1 MDVEQLASYSL
12 QRVTAYE
19 GLAVDAVLWNDAHGY
34 HQTAQRL
41 HARALHG
48 MGIVTGLRVVAD
60 NPPVRGVI
68 VQAGLAVDR
77 DGNAIRVPQP
87 ARLALRTTD
96 AGAVAIVLRYVE
108 TPVAANGSTG
118 STPNRVN
125 ESFELVE
132 AALPLAPTDIELAR
146 VLIADA
152 AAPVRDA
159 MNPWDP
165 KPNEIDPRSRRELR
179 GVSDETLTIGRLVT
193 TDAAANA
200 LHRQGLVNV
209 VREMQAT
216 EPFAVSFAGDLRA
229 DQAAEQCRLLYIT
242 GAGELR
248 LTPKDAAGLLAFLRG
263 GGVIFAEP
271 CAEAETARQENGR
284 FVASF
289 QRLMTDLKYALEEI
303 RVGHPLFRARYI
315 FGAAPDGFNGRAPI
329 LCRYGVVLNPNDY
342 GCCWQGGTA
351 AKPLAREVIRSAIE
365 FAGNVASYATQ
376 AIDSRK

>member
-48 MGIVTGLRVVAD
+48 IGIATGLSVVAD

-77 DGNAIRVPQP
+77 DGNVIRVPQP
-87 ARLALRTTD
+87 TRLALRTTD
-96 AGAVAIVLRYVE
+96 AGAAVAIVLRYIE
-108 TPVAANGSTG
+108 APVTANG

-125 ESFELVE
+125 EAFELIE
-132 AALPLAPTDIELAR
+132 APLPLAPTDIELAR

-159 MNPWDP
+159 SNPWDP
-165 KPNEIDPRSRRELR
+165 KPNEIDSRSRRELR
-179 GVSDETLTIGRLVT
+179 GASDETLAVGRLIT
-193 TDAAANA
+193 ADAAANA
-200 LHRQGLVNV
+200 LHRQGLVNI

-229 DQAAEQCRLLYIT
+229 DQAADQCRLLYIT

-271 CAEAETARQENGR
+271 CAEVETARQENGR

-289 QRLMTDLKYALEEI
+289 QRLMTDLKYALEEV
-303 RVGHPLFRARYI
+303 RLGHPLFRSRYI
-315 FGAAPDGFNGRAPI
+315 FGAAPDGFSGRAPI

-351 AKPLAREVIRSAIE
+351 AKPLAREVIRSAME

-376 AIDSRK
+376 SIDSRK

>member
-19 GLAVDAVLWNDAHGY
+19 GLAVDAVLWNDAHDY

-60 NPPVRGVI
+60 NPPARGVI
-68 VQAGLAVDR
+68 VQAGLAMDR
-77 DGNAIRVPQP
+77 DGAAIRVPQP
-87 ARLALRTTD
+87 TRLALRTTD
-96 AGAVAIVLRYVE
+96 AGAAVAIVLRYVE
-108 TPVAANGSTG
+108 TPVTANGN
-118 STPNRVN
+118 TPNRVN
-125 ESFELVE
+125 EAFELVE
-132 AALPLAPTDIELAR
+132 VPLPLAPTDIELAR

-152 AAPVRDA
+152 SAPVRDTP
-159 MNPWDP
+159 NPWDP

-179 GVSDETLTIGRLVT
+179 GASDETLTIGRLIT
-193 TDAAANA
+193 ADAAANA

-216 EPFAVSFAGDLRA
+216 EPFVVSFAGDLRA
-229 DQAAEQCRLLYIT
+229 DQAAGQCRLLYIT

-289 QRLMTDLKYALEEI
+289 QRLMTDLKYALEEV
-303 RVGHPLFRARYI
+303 RFGHPLFRARYI
-315 FGAAPDGFNGRAPI
+315 FGVAPDGFSGRAPI

-365 FAGNVASYATQ
+365 FGSNVASYATQ